1 VSLLA
6 VRAEGLTKVYRIGR
20 TRWRRRTLA
29 EVASA
34 ALRRGLGMGAAGAGG
49 ARTPGGPPAAPAD
62 PDGRFAGDRIWAL
75 RDVSFEVE
83 RGQVLGI
90 LGKNGAGKS
99 TLLRIL
105 TRITEPTSGRAE
117 IRGRVGSLL
126 EIGTGFHSEL
136 TGRENVFLA
145 GAVLGLRRAEI
156 LRRFD
161 EIVAFAEVDR
171 FLDTPVK
178 HYSSGMYA
186 RLAFSV
192 AANLEPEVLLVD
204 EVLAVGDAAF
214 QRKCMGKMT
223 SVVREGRTVL
233 FVSHSLAAMESL
245 CDRLLWIEAGRV
257 RDDGSPAA
265 VVARYVEATLTPVA
279 ERTWEPENRPG
290 NDSLRLHAMRVAPEG
305 GSPGDPITVRTPFV
319 VEVEWWNLQEGA
331 ELQPLLQVRTET
343 GGLLFGGGP
352 FHEPGWVSRPAPRGL
367 VRDRCRVPADFL
379 NDGLHRVG
387 LQFVRHGGKTA
398 WHGDDLLVLDV
409 REAPELAHEWR
420 GKRPG
425 FVRPR
430 LVWARE
436 LPAGED
442 AAPLAAAPP
451 A

>member
-1 VSLLA
+1 
-6 VRAEGLTKVYRIGR
+6 
-20 TRWRRRTLA
+20 
-29 EVASA
+29 
-34 ALRRGLGMGAAGAGG
+34 
-49 ARTPGGPPAAPAD
+49 
-62 PDGRFAGDRIWAL
+62 
-75 RDVSFEVE
+75 
-83 RGQVLGI
+83 
-90 LGKNGAGKS
+90 
-99 TLLRIL
+99 
-105 TRITEPTSGRAE
+105 
-117 IRGRVGSLL
+117 
-126 EIGTGFHSEL
+126 
-136 TGRENVFLA
+136 
-145 GAVLGLRRAEI
+145 
-156 LRRFD
+156 
-161 EIVAFAEVDR
+161 
-171 FLDTPVK
+171 
-178 HYSSGMYA
+178 MYA